1 MRILIIPRMT
11 ALLLR
16 RCCKRCFPRTK
27 LILKNF
33 SEKATKQGGRKRSYL
48 EDAGEEE
55 FAFDEDDPSGI
66 E

>member
-1 MRILIIPRMT
+1 
-11 ALLLR
+11 
-16 RCCKRCFPRTK
+16 